1 MTELDGSA
9 KWLGGMASAAAK
21 HNMSV
26 QCERRAQAQLRL
38 RHSSLT
44 RCVVS
49 CCWGGADCM
58 SHPAAFLEAL
68 SFPAVTNGRASGDYE
83 GPDGNLLQCTPSYP
97 LASVNGQR

>member
-1 MTELDGSA
+1 MSA
-9 KWLGGMASAAAK
+9 EPK
-21 HNMSV
+21 
-26 QCERRAQAQLRL
+26 QLRL

-83 GPDGNLLQCTPSYP
+83 GPDGNLLQCTPSYT
-97 LASVNGQR
+97 LASINGKR

>member
-1 MTELDGSA
+1 MASSVDTQ
-9 KWLGGMASAAAK
+9 WLGGMASAAAK

-26 QCERRAQAQLRL
+26 QCERRAQAQLGL
-38 RHSSLT
+38 RHSLT

-49 CCWGGADCM
+49 CCRGGADCM

-97 LASVNGQR
+97 LVSISGQR

>member
-26 QCERRAQAQLRL
+26 QCECRTQVAPTAAQQPDSLRGVL
-38 RHSSLT
+38 
-44 RCVVS
+44 

-83 GPDGNLLQCTPSYP
+83 GPDGNLLQCTPSYT
-97 LASVNGQR
+97 LAPINGQR